1 VPTKPILLIR
11 ASGNES
17 DAEALAQV
25 GLTTVIE
32 PFLKIEAN
40 RDPAGANHL
49 LEELKRAGPST
60 WVIATSA
67 NSIQYWA
74 EIVGINSLRNALD
87 ENHNLRFAAVG
98 SSTAKLFREY
108 GAREILLPPLSS
120 GRELLKELL
129 LNPPAQAIMP
139 IGSLTLHELQDGL
152 TEAGWNV
159 VSREV
164 YTNEIVT
171 TEPEVISRLKN
182 NEFGALILRSPSAV
196 RALLRFLPHPTVPLV
211 CGGQSA
217 ANELLKVGLRPAGVS
232 ENPDPHVLAQLVQ
245 EIVRGGSK

>member
-1 VPTKPILLIR
+1 MPTKPILLIR
-11 ASGNES
+11 ASGNEN
-17 DAEALAQV
+17 DAAALRQV
-25 GLTTVIE
+25 GLTSVVE

-40 RDPAGANHL
+40 KNPADANHL
-49 LEELKRAGPST
+49 LEELKRAEPST

-74 EIVGINSLRNALD
+74 KIVGAKTLKDALS

-98 SSTAKLFREY
+98 SSTAKLFRDY

-120 GRELLKELL
+120 GWGLLRELL

-152 TEAGWNV
+152 IEAGWNV
-159 VSREV
+159 VSGEV

-171 TEPEVISRLKN
+171 VEPKVLNRLKN

-196 RALLRFLPHPTVPLV
+196 RALLHFLPHPTVPLV

-217 ANELLKVGLRPAGVS
+217 ANELLKVGLRPAGIS
-232 ENPDPHVLAQLVQ
+232 ENPDPHALAQLVQ
-245 EIVRGGSK
+245 EIVKGGSK

>member
-1 VPTKPILLIR
+1 MPTKPILLIR
-11 ASGNES
+11 ASGNEN

-25 GLTTVIE
+25 GLTSVIE
-32 PFLKIEAN
+32 PFLRMEAN
-40 RDPAGANHL
+40 KNPDGANHL
-49 LEELKRAGPST
+49 LAELKSAEPST

-74 EIVGINSLRNALD
+74 EIVGVKTLKDALS
-87 ENHNLRFAAVG
+87 ENQHLRFAAVG
-98 SSTAKLFREY
+98 SSTAKLFRDY
-108 GAREILLPPLSS
+108 GAKEILLPPLSS

-129 LNPPAQAIMP
+129 LNPPARAIMP

-152 TEAGWNV
+152 IEAGWKV
-159 VSREV
+159 TSREV

-171 TEPEVISRLKN
+171 AEPEVVNRLKN

-196 RALLRFLPHPTVPLV
+196 RALLHFLPHPTVPLV

-217 ANELLKVGLRPAGVS
+217 ASELLKVGLQPAGIS
-232 ENPDPHVLAQLVQ
+232 ENPDPHALAQLVE
-245 EIVRGGSK
+245 EIVKGGSK